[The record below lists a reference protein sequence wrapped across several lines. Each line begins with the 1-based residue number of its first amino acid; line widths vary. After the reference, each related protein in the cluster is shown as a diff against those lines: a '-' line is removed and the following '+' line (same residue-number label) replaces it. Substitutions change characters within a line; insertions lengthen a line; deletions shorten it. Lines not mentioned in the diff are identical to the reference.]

1 MRSLISFGVTVIC
14 LAMVGT
20 GLFMTFEPVDEV
32 VVLRDP
38 GTPGR
43 LVSGD
48 SSATAFFEIEGA
60 ALELTMLFTEPDDP
74 ESVFRTRI
82 RLMDG
87 QSHSVVIGDPEDD
100 NGAQRYT
107 FVRTGDT
114 IEMLIE
120 PAEPMTAS
128 FTVTQ

>member
-14 LAMVGT
+14 LAMVGA
-20 GLFMTFEPVDEV
+20 GLFMTFDSADET

-48 SSATAFFEIEGA
+48 SSATAFFEIDGA
-60 ALELTMLFTEPDDP
+60 ALELTMLFTEPEDS

-87 QSHSVVIGDPEDD
+87 QSHSVIIGEPEDD
-100 NGAQRYT
+100 NGAQRFT
-107 FVRTGDT
+107 FVRAGDT
-114 IEMLIE
+114 IEMLTE